1 MTADMTH
8 DVVVVGAGVAGSL
21 IARRLTTEGLR
32 VLVLEAG
39 PATPSTF
46 EGYLQHVQTFYAAS
60 GKGAESA
67 WPPAIGAPQPDAR
80 DLRSDNGYFVQRGPL
95 KYGSTYTRA
104 QGGSTLHWLGVS
116 LRMLPEDFE
125 LRSRYGRGRD
135 WPLRYQALEPWY
147 RQAEREIGVAADVAD
162 QTHHGIEFADGYD
175 YPMRR
180 IPPSYSDIVLA
191 AAVDGMSVRLGEDEI
206 RLKVRSYPAAR
217 NSIPRDGYRPV
228 GAVDI
233 RPDGLGRDLYLGER
247 CAGNTSCTPICPI
260 QAKYNA
266 GKSLARANPAY
277 LTVLARAVASKLHVD
292 PVSGEVRGV
301 EYQRYEDTSSPRHTV
316 HTAHGRIYV
325 LAAHAVENAKLML
338 ASGLG
343 GASGMLGRNLMD
355 HPSIYGWGLAKAPL
369 GPYRGPLSTS
379 GIDDMR
385 GGAFRARHAAFR
397 VDIGNDGW
405 RPTTG
410 APDTTV
416 VDAVQT
422 RGLYGA
428 DLRRYLESTLAR
440 QVRFSLNAE
449 QLPSAANRVTIDPR
463 YLDAMGN
470 PRPVISYDIDDY
482 TLAGMAE
489 ATRVYREVFSRAG
502 IEDHT
507 DPEHSTWFP
516 EVPYAGGTM
525 RYHGMGHFAGTH
537 GMGNDPES
545 SVVDVDQRSWEH
557 RNLFLVGAGSFPTMG
572 TSNPTLTM
580 AALALRTADRLI
592 AEMGRSSHRQ
602 QPYRREQGRSRD
614 LSSGGYTEDRPP
626 EGLGDRL

>member
-1 MTADMTH
+1 MTADVIPDALH

-21 IARRLTTEGLR
+21 IARRLTAAGLR

-39 PATPSTF
+39 PATASTF
-46 EGYLQHVQTFYAAS
+46 NGYTEHLQTFYAAS
-60 GKGAESA
+60 SKDPESA
-67 WPPAIGAPQPDAR
+67 WPPAMGAPQPNTG
-80 DLRSDNGYFVQRGPL
+80 DLRSNGGYFVQRGPR
-95 KYGSTYTRA
+95 KYGSTYTRF

-135 WPLRYQALEPWY
+135 WPLGYQALEPWY
-147 RQAEREIGVAADVAD
+147 RQAERAIGVAADVAD
-162 QTHHGIEFADGYD
+162 QTHHGIEFAAGYD

-180 IPPSYSDIVLA
+180 IPPSYSDTMLA
-191 AAVDGMSVRLGEDEI
+191 VAIDGMPVRLGEDTV

-217 NSIPRDGYRPV
+217 NSIPRGDYHPV

-233 RPDGLGRDLYLGER
+233 RPEGQELDPYLGER

-266 GKSLARANPAY
+266 GKSLAQADRAY
-277 LTVLARAVASKLHVD
+277 LQVVAQAVGSKLHTD
-292 PVSGEVRGV
+292 PLSGAVLGV
-301 EYQRYEDTSSPRHTV
+301 EYRRYEDPSSPRHTV
-316 HTAHGRIYV
+316 HTARGRVYV

-338 ASGLG
+338 VSGLG
-343 GASGMLGRNLMD
+343 GTSGMLGRNLMD
-355 HPSIYGWGLAKAPL
+355 HPSLYAWGLANAHV

-416 VDAVQT
+416 VDAVEN
-422 RGLYGA
+422 RGLHGA
-428 DLRRYLESTLAR
+428 ELRRYLRSILSR
-440 QVRFSLNAE
+440 QVRFSINVE
-449 QLPSAANRVTIDPR
+449 QLPSVANRVTVDPP
-463 YLDAMGN
+463 YLDALGN

-489 ATRVYREVFSRAG
+489 ATRVYREMFARAG
-502 IEDHT
+502 IEDCT
-507 DPEHSTWFP
+507 DPANGTWFP

-537 GMGNDPES
+537 VMGNDPGS

-557 RNLFLVGAGSFPTMG
+557 RNLFVVGSGSFPTMG

-580 AALALRTADRLI
+580 AALALRTADRLTK
-592 AEMGRSSHRQ
+592 EL
-602 QPYRREQGRSRD
+602 RR
-614 LSSGGYTEDRPP
+614 
-626 EGLGDRL
+626 